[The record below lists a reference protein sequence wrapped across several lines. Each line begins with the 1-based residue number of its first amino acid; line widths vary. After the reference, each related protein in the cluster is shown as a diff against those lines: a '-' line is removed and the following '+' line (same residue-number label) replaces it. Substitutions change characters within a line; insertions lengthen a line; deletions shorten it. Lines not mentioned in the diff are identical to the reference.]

1 MPIVQGVTKST
12 TVAKIKK
19 KRKVGPSPAEVADS
33 PPVEVA
39 DSPLMEVTDS
49 LPVESTDSLPVE
61 VTDSPPVE
69 VTDSPPAEVTDSPPA
84 EVTNYQGTMH
94 AAMMERLT
102 RLCKTGRPL

>member
-1 MPIVQGVTKST
+1 MGSMPIVQGVTKST

-33 PPVEVA
+33 APVEVA

-49 LPVESTDSLPVE
+49 IPVE

-69 VTDSPPAEVTDSPPA
+69 VTDSPPAEVTGPPPA

>member
-1 MPIVQGVTKST
+1 MGSMPIVQGVTKST

-33 PPVEVA
+33 SPVEVA

-49 LPVESTDSLPVE
+49 LPVESTDS
-61 VTDSPPVE
+61 PPVE
-69 VTDSPPAEVTDSPPA
+69 VTDSPPAEVTGPPPA

>member
-33 PPVEVA
+33 SPVEVT

-49 LPVESTDSLPVE
+49 IPVE
-61 VTDSPPVE
+61 VTDSPPV
-69 VTDSPPAEVTDSPPA
+69 EVTDSPPA